1 MDNLSDLDFIEEVE
15 GLLSEKGLDK
25 SDLQVNLK
33 KDDSATDLIP
43 GKDWYSFG
51 KSMKVEPDSLD
62 DIKENNKTL
71 KGKKTALLH
80 LLIERDNIRY
90 EDIIY
95 GYYTLGQSENISCV
109 LDYLASQRKEKGRA
123 YLFVR
128 YI

>member
-1 MDNLSDLDFIEEVE
+1 MVNLSDLDFIEKVE
-15 GLLSEKGLDK
+15 GLLSKKGLTK

-33 KDDSATDLIP
+33 KDDSATDLIV

-51 KSMKVEPDSLD
+51 KSMAVVCDTLD

-71 KGKKTALLH
+71 KEKKTALLH

-95 GYYTLGQSENISCV
+95 GYYTLDQSKDISHV

-123 YLFVR
+123 SLFPIVL
-128 YI
+128 